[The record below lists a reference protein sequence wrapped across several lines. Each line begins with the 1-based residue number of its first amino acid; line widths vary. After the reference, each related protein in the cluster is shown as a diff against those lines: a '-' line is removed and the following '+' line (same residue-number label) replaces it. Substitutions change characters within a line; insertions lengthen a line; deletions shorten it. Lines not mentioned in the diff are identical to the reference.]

1 MYKPDRK
8 QMIWT
13 VIDAVQHGRIPH
25 KILQDDDA
33 MLSYRV
39 IEDGVV
45 KEYEDEYDYVERCA
59 PYFVWFIAGTG
70 YENFSIPLSDLT
82 DESLLKLYNLF
93 K

>member
-13 VIDAVQHGRIPH
+13 VIDAVQSGRFPH
-25 KILQDDDA
+25 NTLQDDDA
-33 MLSYRV
+33 ILSYRV

-45 KEYEDEYDYVERCA
+45 KVYWDEYDYVERSA

>member
-1 MYKPDRK
+1 MYEPDRK

-13 VIDAVQHGRIPH
+13 VIDAVQHGRRPH
-25 KILQDDDA
+25 EHLQDDDA

-45 KEYEDEYDYVERCA
+45 KECVGKFDSVERCA
-59 PYFVWFIAGTG
+59 PYFVWFIAGTE
-70 YENFSIPLSDLT
+70 YDQFSIPLSDLT

>member
-8 QMIWT
+8 EMFWT

-25 KILQDDDA
+25 KTLQDDDA

-39 IEDGVV
+39 MENGVV
-45 KEYEDEYDYVERCA
+45 KEFEDEFDHVERRA
-59 PYFVWFIAGTG
+59 PYFVWYIAGTG

>member
-1 MYKPDRK
+1 MPSRK

-13 VIDAVQHGRIPH
+13 IIDAAQNGRCYG
-25 KILQDDDA
+25 KTLDDDDA
-33 MLSYRV
+33 MLTYNH
-39 IEDGVV
+39 IEDGIVEV
-45 KEYEDEYDYVERCA
+45 LVDEFDYVEHCN
-59 PYFVWFIAGTG
+59 PYFVWFITGTG

>member
-1 MYKPDRK
+1 MYNPDRK

-13 VIDAVQHGRIPH
+13 VIDAVQHGRRPH
-25 KILQDDDA
+25 ETLQDDDA

-45 KEYEDEYDYVERCA
+45 KEYVDEFDDVERCA

-82 DESLLKLYNLF
+82 DESLLKLYNLY

>member
-1 MYKPDRK
+1 
-8 QMIWT
+8 MIWT
-13 VIDAVQHGRIPH
+13 VIDAVQCGKTPH
-25 KILQDDDA
+25 YTLQDDDA

-45 KEYEDEYDYVERCA
+45 KEYVDEYDHVERCA

>member
-13 VIDAVQHGRIPH
+13 VIDAAQHRRIPH
-25 KILQDDDA
+25 DTLQDDDA

-45 KEYEDEYDYVERCA
+45 KEYVDEFNGVELSA

>member
-1 MYKPDRK
+1 MYEPDRK

-25 KILQDDDA
+25 KTLQYDDA

-39 IEDGVV
+39 IENDVV
-45 KEYEDEYDYVERCA
+45 KEYMDEFDHVERSA
-59 PYFVWFIAGTG
+59 PYFVWFITGTG

-82 DESLLKLYNLF
+82 DESLLKLYNLY